1 MSFEVDKLY
10 SRDWATTWLLKQ
22 QMLWLPVLEALP
34 NHQELCL
41 ATQAEKFNSY
51 TCCIVLRICFTKMFL
66 IKETISKK
74 VCYLPKTSAVTLIV
88 FLNFYRKFSGSPV
101 FGRHDGSFLRYQS
114 ILAHL
119 LDEISLYKVYLLLWV
134 YNAPSPSNIWRR
146 NDQWFFRKV

>member
-1 MSFEVDKLY
+1 MIAETANALSSSSWSITKSPRTLSSNTGWKIQFIYLLHCTSNLLYENVFDK
-10 SRDWATTWLLKQ
+10 R
-22 QMLWLPVLEALP
+22 
-34 NHQELCL
+34 NHLH
-41 ATQAEKFNSY
+41 
-51 TCCIVLRICFTKMFL
+51 
-66 IKETISKK
+66 K
-74 VCYLPKTSAVTLIV
+74 VCYLPKISAVRFIV